1 MSTPQSEIA
10 RRTAFPGRR
19 SKKGKSRPYITD
31 PRLESVKKKSK
42 MNRRQL
48 KKRVLDLL
56 QVENFSEGLQKIRQL
71 PPRRSV
77 NPLMACLCSLDER
90 IKWRAVAALG
100 EVVADLAAVD
110 LESARIVMRRFIWNL
125 NDESGGIGWGCPEAM
140 AAAMAHNDRLAE
152 EYSGILVSYIQPE
165 GNYLEHAALQRGVL
179 WGVGRLA
186 HARPDLMRDAAPF
199 LLAYLRSDDPK
210 LRGLGVWAIGPLA
223 NCEILPDIQR
233 LAHDPTG
240 LTLYRKGRIEP
251 TSVGRLARETLA
263 GLSAHSEAGQMA
275 GNLSKGVYP

>member
-90 IKWRAVAALG
+90 IKWRAVEALG

-140 AAAMAHNDRLAE
+140 AAAMAQNDRLAH
-152 EYSGILVSYIQPE
+152 EYGCILVSYIQPE

-186 HARPDLMRDAAPF
+186 YARPDLMRDAAPF
-199 LLAYLRSDDPK
+199 LLVNLQSDDPN
-210 LRGLGVWAIGPLA
+210 LRGLAVWAMGPVA
-223 NCEILPDIQR
+223 NDETFPHIQR
-233 LAHDPTG
+233 LTHDPAG
-240 LTLYRKGRIEP
+240 LTLYRNGRVAQ
-251 TSVGRLARETLA
+251 TSVGQLARETLA
-263 GLSAHSEAGQMA
+263 ILTDRREASQMVVNPPTGA
-275 GNLSKGVYP
+275 TP